1 MLKIGW
7 FSTARGESSQR
18 LLVAAQ
24 QAIESGELDAR
35 LAFVF
40 CNREPGEDP
49 ETDKFFD
56 QVRGYGVPLVCLS
69 SARFRRERGLPV
81 ARSGE
86 PLPEWRRDYDREI
99 ARLLQPYDFDIGL
112 LAGYML
118 IFTEEIALRYPCLN
132 LHPAAPGGPAG
143 TWQSVIWNLIE
154 TKSKK
159 SGVMMHL
166 ATPELDEGPVATYC
180 TFSIRSLAFDTL
192 WRQVEGQSV
201 EDIQQRE
208 GEENTLF
215 REIRRHGAE
224 RELPLV
230 VATLKAFAG
239 GKVRIEG
246 GRVIDAQGEA
256 IAGYDLTEEIDERVR
271 AILPAGA

>member
-1 MLKIGW
+1 M
-7 FSTARGESSQR
+7 
-18 LLVAAQ
+18 
-24 QAIESGELDAR
+24 DAR

-40 CNREPGEDP
+40 CNREPGEDL

-56 QVRGYGVPLVCLS
+56 RVREYGVPLVCLS

-99 ARLLQPYDFDIGL
+99 ARMLQPYDFDLSL

-118 IFTEEIALRYPCLN
+118 IFTEEMALRYPCLN

-143 TWQSVIWNLIE
+143 AWQSVIWQLIE
-154 TKSKK
+154 KKAEK

-180 TFSIRSLAFDTL
+180 NFSIRGPAFDEL
-192 WRQVEGQSV
+192 WWEVGGQTVEQ
-201 EDIQQRE
+201 IQQSE
-208 GEENTLF
+208 GEASALF
-215 REIRRHGAE
+215 RQIRRHGAE

-230 VATLKAFAG
+230 VATLKAFAD
-239 GKVRIEG
+239 GKVRIED
-246 GRVIDAQGEA
+246 GRVVNAQGA
-256 IAGYDLTEEIDERVR
+256 ATAGYDLTEEIDERVR
-271 AILPAGA
+271 AVLPAGV